1 MFQKPTF
8 GANSSGFG
16 SFNAGATTS
25 SPFGGGFKST
35 TNSAFGAPPA
45 FGAAAQPAAGGGL
58 FGAPNTSSGVFGT
71 TNTSGFGSGGS
82 FGGFGASSSGGGL
95 FGASQPAPLFGA
107 QQQQPF
113 QAKPA
118 GFGFGGT
125 STSTAA
131 ATPGS
136 TLFGAAPATGGM
148 FGQQPAMG
156 GTLFGNNT
164 GGFGQQQTAT
174 GTAHAKY
181 NPVVGTDV
189 VVKSGTSQNINI
201 KHHCITCMKEYENKS
216 LEELRLEDYTAGR
229 KGAQGGGVFGFSQP
243 QQENKPL
250 FGGSTF
256 GAPAT
261 TSAGV
266 FGGGALGA
274 STTGFGNTSTFSFGG
289 GAQNTTQTNSLFGA
303 SKPAFGATS
312 TVGTGL
318 FGATTTQAPTFGTTT
333 STFGGFGTNTATQPS
348 TGLFGAKPATTGFGA
363 PPSSGF
369 GAFGAG
375 GGLFGAKPNAPPPA
389 FGQPAPAF
397 GSLNTSGFGTTT
409 STSGGLFGANN
420 TFGKPATQPTFGF
433 NQPTLGGGLGTN
445 TFQTK
450 PAGPAFG
457 SLGGGSL
464 FQQPQQ
470 QNTFKT
476 DGLGGGLGGGMFGN
490 TSGLGGLGGLG
501 TQQTFGTN
509 TSFMGQSGLS
519 AAPQNNV
526 HEQIL
531 SLVARPYGDSPLFK
545 DLVPDSTTAEDALK
559 PTNPAAVAAV
569 LANDANYRVGSS
581 VSRLKVLP
589 RAASHPQ
596 VNVTSATTAEEA
608 LKPTNPAAVA
618 AVLANDANYRVGSS
632 VSRLK
637 VLPRAASHPQVNVT
651 SATTAEEALKPT
663 NPAAVAAVLAN
674 DANYRVGSSVSR
686 LKVLPRAASHPQVN
700 VTSATTAEEALKP
713 TNPAAVAAVLAN
725 DANYRVGSSVSRLKV
740 LPRAASHPQVNV
752 TSATTAEE
760 ALKPTNPAAV
770 AAVLANDANY
780 RVGSSVSRLKVLP
793 RAASHPQVNVTS
805 ATTAEEALKPTN
817 PAAVAAV
824 LANDAN
830 YRVGSSVSRLKVLP
844 RAASHPQV
852 NVTSAT
858 TAEEALKPTN
868 PAAVAAVLANDAN
881 YRVGSSVSRLKV
893 LPRAASHPQ
902 VNVTSATTAEEALKP
917 TNPAAVAAVLANDAN
932 YRVGSSVS
940 RLKVLPRAASHPQVN
955 VTSATTAEEALKP
968 TNPAAVA
975 AVLANDANY
984 RVGSSVSRLKV
995 LPRAASHPQVNVTS
1009 ATTAEEALKPTNP
1022 AAVAAVLA
1030 NDANYRVGSSVS
1042 RLKVL
1047 PRAASHPQ
1055 VNVTSA
1061 TTAEEALKPTNP
1073 AAVAAVLANDA
1084 NYRVGSSVSRLK
1096 VLPRAASHPQ
1106 VNVTSATTAEEA
1118 LKPTN
1123 PAAVAA
1129 VLANDANYRVGSS
1142 VSRLKVLPRAA
1153 SHPQVNVTSATTAEE
1168 ALKPTNPAAVAA
1180 VLANDA
1186 NYRVGSS
1193 VSRLKVLPRAA
1204 SHPQVNVTSATT
1216 AEEALKPTNPAA
1228 VAAVL
1233 ANDANYR
1240 VGSSVS
1246 RLKVLPR
1253 AASHPQVNVTS
1264 ATTAEEALKPT
1275 NPAAVAAVLAND
1287 ANYRVGSSVSRLKVL
1302 PRAASHPQVNV
1313 TSATTAE
1320 EALKPT
1326 NPAAVAAVLANDANY
1341 RVGSSVSRLKVLPRA
1356 ASHPQVNVTS
1366 ATTAEEALK
1375 PTNPAAVAAVLAND
1389 ANYRV
1394 GSSVSRLKVL
1404 PRAASHP
1411 QVNVTSATT
1420 AEEALKPTNPAAVAA
1435 VLANDANYRVGSS
1448 VSRLKVLPR
1457 AASHPQVNVTSATT
1471 AEEALKPT
1479 NPAAVAAV
1487 LANDANYRVG
1497 SSVSRLKVLPRAAS
1511 HPQKS
1516 LFDGLE
1522 EYDASL
1528 EDQLTL
1534 KPSRKRL
1541 VLRPKNTHTPELETQ
1556 NRSSDE
1562 QNHSRDVPTQ
1572 TEKERTEVNSN
1583 GDPDGRRNLSNNN
1596 SEGLQTHRGPD
1607 LARGPRLDTPALE
1620 NHRDVPTQTEKERTE
1635 VNSNGDPDGRR
1646 NLSNNNNIELSSEKH
1661 ASWLSSPKAPWHDKE
1676 KQSEEEP
1683 TSRLYPDLDKELPAQ
1698 FPERRS
1704 SWLTTKTL
1712 RKPPPSAAETSAEH
1726 SLRELG
1732 VRSERDKENIDSLSV
1747 SEEESMTREPPP
1759 AAPHPAGVKLTRPG
1773 YYTIPSLEEMVAY
1786 MRPDGSCVVPHL
1798 TIGRK
1803 NYGNVFYDCEVDV
1816 ANLDLDALVHFLN
1829 KEVIVYPEDSDK
1841 PPVGQGLNRRAV
1853 VTLDRIWPRDKTEK
1867 TPITDPE
1874 RLLTMDY
1881 EGKLRRVCDKH
1892 DTKFIEYRPQ
1902 TGSWVFRV
1910 EHFSKYGLTDSDE
1923 EDDPTPTVLKRQLVN
1938 ETLQKNAAPAQI
1950 PPVSA
1955 APGLGGLGPGL
1966 GGLSSFAGPGLGGLG
1981 LSGPGLGG
1989 LGAPGL
1995 GDDSLYAMQHTSLD
2009 LLGQAGKAFDMDT
2022 TEENGEPQ
2030 SLYDSTRGFGVKSP
2044 TAELARLENRQSHH
2058 VQLMK
2063 ASIYADDMDMD
2074 DGTSTSTGD
2083 QQVPAPRSVF
2093 RLAPRDNLPPVVEET
2108 GALVHLPDISSGVD
2122 LPMRPLIVNPE
2133 KIVLKYHRKVLPF
2146 KLTIAGKLDA
2156 ACIADLSVSRARHS
2170 RVGFGPGGAMV
2181 FASTYDALVDLPR
2194 AAQLSEIGKYV
2205 AGRAEDDWSEPVVAR
2220 LAIGQTDTTTNFMTT
2235 LTKQMETLLEW
2246 STSFPAEESAE
2257 EHCPRLTL
2265 KEAPRDRREALRAL
2279 RERAGQDRD
2288 RKTKFGVS
2296 GAYCYEVWTLC
2307 EALWG
2312 ADLDNG
2318 GVPGTDDLSVVNRHR
2333 ELLRWLTEAVAAITD
2348 RELERPCKP
2357 EAEDETDGH
2366 SARVWTLLLGGRL
2379 LEACKV
2385 SRDHGD
2391 MHMASL
2397 IAQAAGDGVF
2407 RSLIARQ
2414 LSQWRECGAESTV
2427 SAHRLASLQLLA
2439 GLESPRT
2446 KLMEGDWLQT
2456 LHATA
2461 RYICAPVPSLEH
2473 VVRTYESFFV
2483 SEPEGAADL
2492 TAVLDDQAELK
2503 CPLPPY
2509 MGEYDVTVHDNGKQR
2524 RVLDLR
2530 YELIRAR
2537 AFNHSPKLHPA
2548 AYTPD
2553 PTDYSLSFL
2562 LGVWFGSPSIES
2574 ITGVAEQLEAAGA
2587 WHLAVQ
2593 ALAHHPNDAARG
2605 HLIRGVLSRHAP
2617 ARADTPELRARLEL
2631 VAALRVPRRW
2641 LLLAQAHRAKYE
2653 HLPAVEAEHLVGA
2666 EQWNAAHKVLLEE
2679 LLPEAV
2685 LADDLRSIAPLLEQL
2700 NEAAERHEVS
2710 GWQHGGQALHH
2721 YIRVCDEI
2729 RSLVSCMDADRE
2741 SVQTRLE
2748 ALRPRVAAAC
2758 RAQAGLTVKTPR
2770 HAAARAEMGA
2780 RLLQLAVAAREPP
2793 QHLAALLAALPLP
2806 PDCTATARQKI
2817 TMELAEQASE
2827 MCIES
2832 SDTSP
2837 HRPTIQA

>member
-58 FGAPNTSSGVFGT
+58 FGSNNTSSGVFGS
-71 TNTSGFGSGGS
+71 TNTSGFGSGGG

-125 STSTAA
+125 STSTAGT
-131 ATPGS
+131 TPGS

-243 QQENKPL
+243 QENKPL

-318 FGATTTQAPTFGTTT
+318 FGATTTQTPTFGTAT

-369 GAFGAG
+369 GSFGAG
-375 GGLFGAKPNAPPPA
+375 GGLFGAKPATQAPT
-389 FGQPAPAF
+389 FGQAAPAF

-445 TFQTK
+445 TFQAK

-490 TSGLGGLGGLG
+490 TSSLGGLGGLG

-545 DLVPDSTTAEDALK
+545 DLVPDTSTTAEDALK

-581 VSRLKVLP
+581 VSRLTVLP
-589 RAASHPQ
+589 RATSHPQ
-596 VNVTSATTAEEA
+596 V
-608 LKPTNPAAVA
+608 
-618 AVLANDANYRVGSS
+618 
-632 VSRLK
+632 
-637 VLPRAASHPQVNVT
+637 H
-651 SATTAEEALKPT
+651 
-663 NPAAVAAVLAN
+663 
-674 DANYRVGSSVSR
+674 
-686 LKVLPRAASHPQVN
+686 
-700 VTSATTAEEALKP
+700 
-713 TNPAAVAAVLAN
+713 
-725 DANYRVGSSVSRLKV
+725 
-740 LPRAASHPQVNV
+740 
-752 TSATTAEE
+752 
-760 ALKPTNPAAV
+760 
-770 AAVLANDANY
+770 
-780 RVGSSVSRLKVLP
+780 
-793 RAASHPQVNVTS
+793 
-805 ATTAEEALKPTN
+805 
-817 PAAVAAV
+817 
-824 LANDAN
+824 
-830 YRVGSSVSRLKVLP
+830 
-844 RAASHPQV
+844 
-852 NVTSAT
+852 
-858 TAEEALKPTN
+858 
-868 PAAVAAVLANDAN
+868 
-881 YRVGSSVSRLKV
+881 
-893 LPRAASHPQ
+893 
-902 VNVTSATTAEEALKP
+902 
-917 TNPAAVAAVLANDAN
+917 
-932 YRVGSSVS
+932 
-940 RLKVLPRAASHPQVN
+940 
-955 VTSATTAEEALKP
+955 
-968 TNPAAVA
+968 
-975 AVLANDANY
+975 
-984 RVGSSVSRLKV
+984 
-995 LPRAASHPQVNVTS
+995 
-1009 ATTAEEALKPTNP
+1009 
-1022 AAVAAVLA
+1022 
-1030 NDANYRVGSSVS
+1030 
-1042 RLKVL
+1042 
-1047 PRAASHPQ
+1047 
-1055 VNVTSA
+1055 
-1061 TTAEEALKPTNP
+1061 
-1073 AAVAAVLANDA
+1073 
-1084 NYRVGSSVSRLK
+1084 
-1096 VLPRAASHPQ
+1096 
-1106 VNVTSATTAEEA
+1106 
-1118 LKPTN
+1118 
-1123 PAAVAA
+1123 
-1129 VLANDANYRVGSS
+1129 
-1142 VSRLKVLPRAA
+1142 
-1153 SHPQVNVTSATTAEE
+1153 
-1168 ALKPTNPAAVAA
+1168 
-1180 VLANDA
+1180 
-1186 NYRVGSS
+1186 
-1193 VSRLKVLPRAA
+1193 
-1204 SHPQVNVTSATT
+1204 
-1216 AEEALKPTNPAA
+1216 
-1228 VAAVL
+1228 
-1233 ANDANYR
+1233 
-1240 VGSSVS
+1240 
-1246 RLKVLPR
+1246 
-1253 AASHPQVNVTS
+1253 
-1264 ATTAEEALKPT
+1264 
-1275 NPAAVAAVLAND
+1275 
-1287 ANYRVGSSVSRLKVL
+1287 
-1302 PRAASHPQVNV
+1302 
-1313 TSATTAE
+1313 
-1320 EALKPT
+1320 
-1326 NPAAVAAVLANDANY
+1326 
-1341 RVGSSVSRLKVLPRA
+1341 
-1356 ASHPQVNVTS
+1356 
-1366 ATTAEEALK
+1366 
-1375 PTNPAAVAAVLAND
+1375 
-1389 ANYRV
+1389 
-1394 GSSVSRLKVL
+1394 
-1404 PRAASHP
+1404 
-1411 QVNVTSATT
+1411 
-1420 AEEALKPTNPAAVAA
+1420 
-1435 VLANDANYRVGSS
+1435 
-1448 VSRLKVLPR
+1448 
-1457 AASHPQVNVTSATT
+1457 
-1471 AEEALKPT
+1471 
-1479 NPAAVAAV
+1479 
-1487 LANDANYRVG
+1487 
-1497 SSVSRLKVLPRAAS
+1497 
-1511 HPQKS
+1511 KS

-1522 EYDASL
+1522 EYDASMD
-1528 EDQLTL
+1528 DQLTL

-1541 VLRPKNTHTPELETQ
+1541 VLRPKNTATPEPETQ
-1556 NRSSDE
+1556 NRSLDE
-1562 QNHSRDVPTQ
+1562 Q
-1572 TEKERTEVNSN
+1572 
-1583 GDPDGRRNLSNNN
+1583 
-1596 SEGLQTHRGPD
+1596 
-1607 LARGPRLDTPALE
+1607 
-1620 NHRDVPTQTEKERTE
+1620 NHRDVPTQTEKERMD
-1635 VNSNGDPDGRR
+1635 VNSNDDPDGRR
-1646 NLSNNNNIELSSEKH
+1646 NLSNNNNIVFSSEKRV
-1661 ASWLSSPKAPWHDKE
+1661 SGSPKAPWTDKDRH
-1676 KQSEEEP
+1676 SEEEP

-1698 FPERRS
+1698 FAERRS
-1704 SWLTTKTL
+1704 SWLTTKPL
-1712 RKPPPSAAETSAEH
+1712 RKSLPSAAETSAEH
-1726 SLRELG
+1726 SVRELG

-1938 ETLQKNAAPAQI
+1938 ESLQKNAAPAQI

-1955 APGLGGLGPGL
+1955 ASGLGGVGPGL
-1966 GGLSSFAGPGLGGLG
+1966 GGLSSLAGPGLGGLG
-1981 LSGPGLGG
+1981 LSGPGLSG

-2022 TEENGEPQ
+2022 TEDNGEPQ

-2063 ASIYADDMDMD
+2063 ASIYADDMELD

-2093 RLAPRDNLPPVVEET
+2093 RLAPRDNLPPVAEET

-2122 LPMRPLIVNPE
+2122 LPMQPLIVNPE
-2133 KIVLKYHRKVLPF
+2133 KIVLKYHRKVMPF

-2156 ACIADLSVSRARHS
+2156 ACIADLSVCRARHS

-2181 FASTYDALVDLPR
+2181 FPSTYDALVDLPR

-2205 AGRAEDDWSEPVVAR
+2205 AGRAEDDWSESVVAR
-2220 LAIGQTDTTTNFMTT
+2220 VAIGHTDTTNNFMST

-2246 STSFPAEESAE
+2246 STCVPAEGAE
-2257 EHCPRLTL
+2257 GAEGPGCPRRALRG
-2265 KEAPRDRREALRAL
+2265 APRERRAALRAL
-2279 RERAGQDRD
+2279 RERAAPDRD
-2288 RKTKFGVS
+2288 RRAEFGVS

-2312 ADLDNG
+2312 ADLDND
-2318 GVPGTDDLSVVNRHR
+2318 GVPGTDDLSIVNRHR

-2357 EAEDETDGH
+2357 EAEDESDGH

-2391 MHMASL
+2391 LHMASL

-2414 LSQWRECGAESTV
+2414 LAQWRECGAEGG
-2427 SAHRLASLQLLA
+2427 LAAARRACLRLLA
-2439 GLESPRT
+2439 GLPAPPAR
-2446 KLMEGDWLQT
+2446 LMEADWLQA

-2461 RYICAPVPSLEH
+2461 RYICAAVPSLEH
-2473 VVRTYESFFV
+2473 VIRTYESFFV
-2483 SEPEGAADL
+2483 PDAEAEADL
-2492 TAVLDDQAELK
+2492 TVVLDDQAELK

-2530 YELIRAR
+2530 YELLRAR
-2537 AFNHSPKLHPA
+2537 AFNHRPKLHPA
-2548 AYTPD
+2548 SYTPD

-2562 LGVWFGSPSIES
+2562 LGVWFGSPSVES

-2593 ALAHHPNDAARG
+2593 ALAYHPNDAARG
-2605 HLIRGVLSRHAP
+2605 HLIRGVLARHAP
-2617 ARADTPELRARLEL
+2617 ARAATPELRARLQLLDTLRVPRRWLLLAQAHRAKYEVRQSSITPEL
-2631 VAALRVPRRW
+2631 RARLQLLDTLRVPRRWLLLAQAHRAKYEVRQSSITPELRARLQLLDTLRVPRRWLLLAQAHRAKYEVRQSSITPELRARLQLLDTLRVPRRWLLLAQAHRAKYEVRQSSITPELRARLQLLDTLRVPRRWLLLAQAHRAKYEVRQSSITPELRARLQLLDTLRVPRRWLLLAQAHRAKYEVRQSSITPELRARLQLLDTLRVPRRWLLLAQAHRAKYEVRQSSITPELRARLQLLDTLRVPRRWLLLAQAHRAKYEVRQSSITPELRARLQLLDTLRVPRRWLLLAQAHRAKYEVRQSSITPELRARLQLLDTLRVPRRWLLLAQAHRAKYEVRQSSITPELRARLQLLDTLRVPRRWLLLAQAHRAKYEVRQSSITPELRARLQLLDTLRVPRRWLLLAQAHRAKYEVRQSSITPELRARLQLLDTLRVPRRWLLLAQAHRAKYEVRQSSITPELRARLQLLDTLRVPRRWLLLAQAHRAKYEVRQSSITPELRARLQLLDTLRVPRRWLLLAQAHRAKYEVRQSSITPELRARLQLLDTLRVPRRWLLLAQAHRAKYEVRQSSITPELRARLQLLDTLRVPRRW

-2729 RSLVSCMDADRE
+2729 RSLVSCMEADRE

-2758 RAQAGLTVKTPR
+2758 RAQAGLAVKTPR
-2770 HAAARAEMGA
+2770 HCAARAEMGA

-2793 QHLAALLAALPLP
+2793 AHLAALLAALPLP
-2806 PDCTATARQKI
+2806 PDCTATARQKVLLSLCLLSLSVCKTRQQI
-2817 TMELAEQASE
+2817 QSLSVAPPPTAPPPPDRRSRW
-2827 MCIES
+2827 S
-2832 SDTSP
+2832 SPSRRQKCAWSRQTRLHTGRRYRRKRAIPSTGVRRDG
-2837 HRPTIQA
+2837 

>member
-45 FGAAAQPAAGGGL
+45 FGAAAQPATGGGL
-58 FGAPNTSSGVFGT
+58 FGSTNTSSGVFGT
-71 TNTSGFGSGGS
+71 TNTSGFGSGGG
-82 FGGFGASSSGGGL
+82 FGGFGASSSTGGGL

-107 QQQQPF
+107 QQQPF

-118 GFGFGGT
+118 GFGFGAT
-125 STSTAA
+125 STSTAGT
-131 ATPGS
+131 TPGS

-164 GGFGQQQTAT
+164 GGFGQQQTAS

-243 QQENKPL
+243 QENKPL

-266 FGGGALGA
+266 FGGGGLGA

-318 FGATTTQAPTFGTTT
+318 FGATTTQAPSFGTAT

-363 PPSSGF
+363 TPSSGF
-369 GAFGAG
+369 GSFGSGG
-375 GGLFGAKPNAPPPA
+375 GGLFGAKPAAP
-389 FGQPAPAF
+389 PAF

-445 TFQTK
+445 TFQAK

-470 QNTFKT
+470 QTTFKT

-501 TQQTFGTN
+501 APQTFGTN

-519 AAPQNNV
+519 ATPQNNV

-545 DLVPDSTTAEDALK
+545 DLVPDTSTTAEDALK

-589 RAASHPQ
+589 RA
-596 VNVTSATTAEEA
+596 T
-608 LKPTNPAAVA
+608 
-618 AVLANDANYRVGSS
+618 
-632 VSRLK
+632 
-637 VLPRAASHPQVNVT
+637 
-651 SATTAEEALKPT
+651 
-663 NPAAVAAVLAN
+663 
-674 DANYRVGSSVSR
+674 
-686 LKVLPRAASHPQVN
+686 
-700 VTSATTAEEALKP
+700 
-713 TNPAAVAAVLAN
+713 
-725 DANYRVGSSVSRLKV
+725 
-740 LPRAASHPQVNV
+740 
-752 TSATTAEE
+752 
-760 ALKPTNPAAV
+760 
-770 AAVLANDANY
+770 
-780 RVGSSVSRLKVLP
+780 
-793 RAASHPQVNVTS
+793 
-805 ATTAEEALKPTN
+805 
-817 PAAVAAV
+817 
-824 LANDAN
+824 
-830 YRVGSSVSRLKVLP
+830 
-844 RAASHPQV
+844 
-852 NVTSAT
+852 
-858 TAEEALKPTN
+858 
-868 PAAVAAVLANDAN
+868 
-881 YRVGSSVSRLKV
+881 
-893 LPRAASHPQ
+893 
-902 VNVTSATTAEEALKP
+902 
-917 TNPAAVAAVLANDAN
+917 
-932 YRVGSSVS
+932 
-940 RLKVLPRAASHPQVN
+940 
-955 VTSATTAEEALKP
+955 
-968 TNPAAVA
+968 
-975 AVLANDANY
+975 
-984 RVGSSVSRLKV
+984 
-995 LPRAASHPQVNVTS
+995 
-1009 ATTAEEALKPTNP
+1009 
-1022 AAVAAVLA
+1022 
-1030 NDANYRVGSSVS
+1030 
-1042 RLKVL
+1042 
-1047 PRAASHPQ
+1047 
-1055 VNVTSA
+1055 
-1061 TTAEEALKPTNP
+1061 
-1073 AAVAAVLANDA
+1073 
-1084 NYRVGSSVSRLK
+1084 
-1096 VLPRAASHPQ
+1096 
-1106 VNVTSATTAEEA
+1106 
-1118 LKPTN
+1118 
-1123 PAAVAA
+1123 
-1129 VLANDANYRVGSS
+1129 
-1142 VSRLKVLPRAA
+1142 
-1153 SHPQVNVTSATTAEE
+1153 
-1168 ALKPTNPAAVAA
+1168 
-1180 VLANDA
+1180 
-1186 NYRVGSS
+1186 
-1193 VSRLKVLPRAA
+1193 
-1204 SHPQVNVTSATT
+1204 
-1216 AEEALKPTNPAA
+1216 
-1228 VAAVL
+1228 
-1233 ANDANYR
+1233 
-1240 VGSSVS
+1240 
-1246 RLKVLPR
+1246 
-1253 AASHPQVNVTS
+1253 
-1264 ATTAEEALKPT
+1264 
-1275 NPAAVAAVLAND
+1275 
-1287 ANYRVGSSVSRLKVL
+1287 
-1302 PRAASHPQVNV
+1302 
-1313 TSATTAE
+1313 
-1320 EALKPT
+1320 
-1326 NPAAVAAVLANDANY
+1326 
-1341 RVGSSVSRLKVLPRA
+1341 
-1356 ASHPQVNVTS
+1356 
-1366 ATTAEEALK
+1366 
-1375 PTNPAAVAAVLAND
+1375 
-1389 ANYRV
+1389 
-1394 GSSVSRLKVL
+1394 
-1404 PRAASHP
+1404 
-1411 QVNVTSATT
+1411 
-1420 AEEALKPTNPAAVAA
+1420 
-1435 VLANDANYRVGSS
+1435 
-1448 VSRLKVLPR
+1448 
-1457 AASHPQVNVTSATT
+1457 
-1471 AEEALKPT
+1471 
-1479 NPAAVAAV
+1479 
-1487 LANDANYRVG
+1487 
-1497 SSVSRLKVLPRAAS
+1497 S

-1528 EDQLTL
+1528 DDQLTL

-1541 VLRPKNTHTPELETQ
+1541 VLRPKNTPTLEPETQ
-1556 NRSSDE
+1556 NRSLDE
-1562 QNHSRDVPTQ
+1562 Q
-1572 TEKERTEVNSN
+1572 
-1583 GDPDGRRNLSNNN
+1583 
-1596 SEGLQTHRGPD
+1596 
-1607 LARGPRLDTPALE
+1607 
-1620 NHRDVPTQTEKERTE
+1620 NHRDVPTQTEKEKDG
-1635 VNSNGDPDGRR
+1635 NSNDDADGRR
-1646 NLSNNNNIELSSEKH
+1646 NHSNNNNIELSSEKN
-1661 ASWLSSPKAPWHDKE
+1661 ASWLSSPKGPWNDKE
-1676 KQSEEEP
+1676 KHNEEEP

-1704 SWLTTKTL
+1704 SWLTTKPL
-1712 RKPPPSAAETSAEH
+1712 RKPLPSAAETSAEH
-1726 SLRELG
+1726 SVRELG
-1732 VRSERDKENIDSLSV
+1732 VRSERDKENIDSL

-1773 YYTIPSLEEMVAY
+1773 YYTIPSLEEMIAY

-1938 ETLQKNAAPAQI
+1938 ESLQKNAAPGQI
-1950 PPVSA
+1950 PPVPT
-1955 APGLGGLGPGL
+1955 APGLGGLG
-1966 GGLSSFAGPGLGGLG
+1966 GLSGLAGPGLRGLA
-1981 LSGPGLGG
+1981 
-1989 LGAPGL
+1989 APGL

-2022 TEENGEPQ
+2022 AEDNGEPQ

-2108 GALVHLPDISSGVD
+2108 GALVHLPDISTGVD

-2156 ACIADLSVSRARHS
+2156 ACIADFSVSRARHS

-2181 FASTYDALVDLPR
+2181 FASTYDTLVDLPR

-2220 LAIGQTDTTTNFMTT
+2220 LAVGQTDTTNNFMTT
-2235 LTKQMETLLEW
+2235 LTKQMENLLEW
-2246 STSFPAEESAE
+2246 STSIPKESPVE
-2257 EHCPRLTL
+2257 NCPRLTL
-2265 KEAPRDRREALRAL
+2265 KEAPRDRREALKAL
-2279 RERAGQDRD
+2279 RERAGHDRD
-2288 RKTKFGVS
+2288 GTTKFGVS

-2318 GVPGTDDLSVVNRHR
+2318 GVPGTDDLSIVNRHR
-2333 ELLRWLTEAVAAITD
+2333 ELLRWLTQAVAAITD
-2348 RELERPCKP
+2348 RELQRPCKP
-2357 EAEDETDGH
+2357 EPEDESDTH

-2379 LEACKV
+2379 LEACKL
-2385 SRDHGD
+2385 SRDKGD

-2456 LHATA
+2456 LHAVA
-2461 RYICAPVPSLEH
+2461 RYICAPIPSLEH
-2473 VVRTYESFFV
+2473 VIRTYESFFV
-2483 SEPEGAADL
+2483 EPDEGPADM
-2492 TAVLDDQAELK
+2492 TVVTDNQMELK

-2509 MGEYDVTVHDNGKQR
+2509 MGDYDVSVHYNGKQR

-2530 YELIRAR
+2530 YELLRAR
-2537 AFNHSPKLHPA
+2537 AFNQRPKFHPA

-2562 LGVWFGSPSIES
+2562 LGVWFGDPTIES
-2574 ITGVAEQLEAAGA
+2574 ITGVAEQLEAVGQ

-2617 ARADTPELRARLEL
+2617 ARADTAELRARLDLIETL
-2631 VAALRVPRRW
+2631 QVPRKW
-2641 LLLAQAHRAKYE
+2641 VLLAQAHRAKYE
-2653 HLPAVEAEHLVGA
+2653 HLPAVEVEHLVGA

-2729 RSLVSCMDADRE
+2729 RSLVSCMEADRE

-2758 RAQAGLTVKTPR
+2758 RAQAGLAVKTPWQC
-2770 HAAARAEMGA
+2770 AARAEMGA

-2793 QHLAALLAALPLP
+2793 AQLAALLAALPLP
-2806 PDCTATARQKI
+2806 PDCTATARQKRAARAAGRPPRRAPPAARLHRHRE
-2817 TMELAEQASE
+2817 TEGTVSLTLSLSVASRPRSWPPSSPRSPCRQTAPPPRDRRYCLSHSLSLCSEPPAQLAALLAALPLPPDCTATARQKVLSLSLSLSVASRPRSWPP
-2827 MCIES
+2827 S
-2832 SDTSP
+2832 SPRSP
-2837 HRPTIQA
+2837 AARLHRHRETEGTVSLTLSLSVASRPRSWPPSSPRSPAARLHRHRETEGTVSLTLSLSVASRPRSWPPSSPRSPAARLHRHRETEGTRAARAAGRPPRRAPPAARLHRHRETEGTVSLTLSLSVASRPRSWPPSSPRSRCRQTAPPPRDRRYCLSHSLSLCSEPPAQLAALLAALPLPPDCTATARQKVLSLSLSLSLCSEPPAQLAALLAALPLPPDCTATARQKRAARAAGRPPRRAPAAARLHRHRETEGTVSLTLSLCSEPPAQLAALLAALPLPPDCTATARQKVLSLSLSLCSEPPAQLAALLAALPLPPDCTATARQKVLSLSLSLCSEPPAQLAALLAALPLPPDCTATARQKVLSLSLSLSLCSEPPAQLAALLAALPLPPDCTATARQKVLSLSLSLCSEPPAQLAALLAALPLPPDCTATARQKVLSLSLSLSVASRPRSWPPSSPRCPCRQTAPPPRDRRYCLSHSLSL

>member
-58 FGAPNTSSGVFGT
+58 FGATNTSSGVFGT
-71 TNTSGFGSGGS
+71 TNTSGFGSGGG

-125 STSTAA
+125 STSTAGA
-131 ATPGS
+131 APGS
-136 TLFGAAPATGGM
+136 TLFGAAPAAGGM

-243 QQENKPL
+243 QENKPL

-274 STTGFGNTSTFSFGG
+274 SSAGFGNTSTFSFGG

-318 FGATTTQAPTFGTTT
+318 FGATTTQTPTFGTTT

-363 PPSSGF
+363 TPSSGF
-369 GAFGAG
+369 GSFGAG
-375 GGLFGAKPNAPPPA
+375 GGLFGAKPAAQPPA
-389 FGQPAPAF
+389 FGQTAPAF

-445 TFQTK
+445 TFQAK

-589 RAASHPQ
+589 RA
-596 VNVTSATTAEEA
+596 T
-608 LKPTNPAAVA
+608 
-618 AVLANDANYRVGSS
+618 
-632 VSRLK
+632 
-637 VLPRAASHPQVNVT
+637 
-651 SATTAEEALKPT
+651 
-663 NPAAVAAVLAN
+663 
-674 DANYRVGSSVSR
+674 
-686 LKVLPRAASHPQVN
+686 
-700 VTSATTAEEALKP
+700 
-713 TNPAAVAAVLAN
+713 
-725 DANYRVGSSVSRLKV
+725 
-740 LPRAASHPQVNV
+740 
-752 TSATTAEE
+752 
-760 ALKPTNPAAV
+760 
-770 AAVLANDANY
+770 
-780 RVGSSVSRLKVLP
+780 
-793 RAASHPQVNVTS
+793 
-805 ATTAEEALKPTN
+805 
-817 PAAVAAV
+817 
-824 LANDAN
+824 
-830 YRVGSSVSRLKVLP
+830 
-844 RAASHPQV
+844 
-852 NVTSAT
+852 
-858 TAEEALKPTN
+858 
-868 PAAVAAVLANDAN
+868 
-881 YRVGSSVSRLKV
+881 
-893 LPRAASHPQ
+893 
-902 VNVTSATTAEEALKP
+902 
-917 TNPAAVAAVLANDAN
+917 
-932 YRVGSSVS
+932 
-940 RLKVLPRAASHPQVN
+940 
-955 VTSATTAEEALKP
+955 
-968 TNPAAVA
+968 
-975 AVLANDANY
+975 
-984 RVGSSVSRLKV
+984 
-995 LPRAASHPQVNVTS
+995 
-1009 ATTAEEALKPTNP
+1009 
-1022 AAVAAVLA
+1022 
-1030 NDANYRVGSSVS
+1030 
-1042 RLKVL
+1042 
-1047 PRAASHPQ
+1047 
-1055 VNVTSA
+1055 
-1061 TTAEEALKPTNP
+1061 
-1073 AAVAAVLANDA
+1073 
-1084 NYRVGSSVSRLK
+1084 
-1096 VLPRAASHPQ
+1096 
-1106 VNVTSATTAEEA
+1106 
-1118 LKPTN
+1118 
-1123 PAAVAA
+1123 
-1129 VLANDANYRVGSS
+1129 
-1142 VSRLKVLPRAA
+1142 
-1153 SHPQVNVTSATTAEE
+1153 
-1168 ALKPTNPAAVAA
+1168 
-1180 VLANDA
+1180 
-1186 NYRVGSS
+1186 
-1193 VSRLKVLPRAA
+1193 
-1204 SHPQVNVTSATT
+1204 
-1216 AEEALKPTNPAA
+1216 
-1228 VAAVL
+1228 
-1233 ANDANYR
+1233 
-1240 VGSSVS
+1240 
-1246 RLKVLPR
+1246 
-1253 AASHPQVNVTS
+1253 
-1264 ATTAEEALKPT
+1264 
-1275 NPAAVAAVLAND
+1275 
-1287 ANYRVGSSVSRLKVL
+1287 
-1302 PRAASHPQVNV
+1302 
-1313 TSATTAE
+1313 
-1320 EALKPT
+1320 
-1326 NPAAVAAVLANDANY
+1326 
-1341 RVGSSVSRLKVLPRA
+1341 
-1356 ASHPQVNVTS
+1356 
-1366 ATTAEEALK
+1366 
-1375 PTNPAAVAAVLAND
+1375 
-1389 ANYRV
+1389 
-1394 GSSVSRLKVL
+1394 
-1404 PRAASHP
+1404 
-1411 QVNVTSATT
+1411 
-1420 AEEALKPTNPAAVAA
+1420 
-1435 VLANDANYRVGSS
+1435 
-1448 VSRLKVLPR
+1448 
-1457 AASHPQVNVTSATT
+1457 
-1471 AEEALKPT
+1471 
-1479 NPAAVAAV
+1479 
-1487 LANDANYRVG
+1487 
-1497 SSVSRLKVLPRAAS
+1497 S

-1562 QNHSRDVPTQ
+1562 QNHRDVPTQ
-1572 TEKERTEVNSN
+1572 TEKERTEVTSN
-1583 GDPDGRRNLSNNN
+1583 GDPDGRRS
-1596 SEGLQTHRGPD
+1596 
-1607 LARGPRLDTPALE
+1607 
-1620 NHRDVPTQTEKERTE
+1620 
-1635 VNSNGDPDGRR
+1635 
-1646 NLSNNNNIELSSEKH
+1646 LSNNNNIELSSEKH
-1661 ASWLSSPKAPWHDKE
+1661 ASWLSSPKAPWNDKD

-1683 TSRLYPDLDKELPAQ
+1683 TSRLYPDLDKELPPQ

-1704 SWLTTKTL
+1704 SWLTTKPL
-1712 RKPPPSAAETSAEH
+1712 RKPLASAAETSAEH

-1747 SEEESMTREPPP
+1747 SEEESMAREPPP

-1923 EDDPTPTVLKRQLVN
+1923 EDDPTPIVLKRQLVN

-2022 TEENGEPQ
+2022 TEDNGEPQ

-2108 GALVHLPDISSGVD
+2108 GALVHLPDISTGVD

-2220 LAIGQTDTTTNFMTT
+2220 LAIGQTDTTTNFMAT

-2246 STSFPAEESAE
+2246 STSLPAEESAG

-2279 RERAGQDRD
+2279 REHAAQDRD

-2357 EAEDETDGH
+2357 EPEDETDGH

-2391 MHMASL
+2391 MHMATL

-2414 LSQWRECGAESTV
+2414 LSQWRECGAESAV

-2483 SEPEGAADL
+2483 SEPEGEADL
-2492 TAVLDDQAELK
+2492 TTVLDEQAELK

-2537 AFNHSPKLHPA
+2537 AFNHRPKLHPA

-2700 NEAAERHEVS
+2700 NEAAGRHEVS
-2710 GWQHGGQALHH
+2710 GWQRGGQALHH

-2729 RSLVSCMDADRE
+2729 RSLVSCMEADRE

-2770 HAAARAEMGA
+2770 HSAARAEMGA